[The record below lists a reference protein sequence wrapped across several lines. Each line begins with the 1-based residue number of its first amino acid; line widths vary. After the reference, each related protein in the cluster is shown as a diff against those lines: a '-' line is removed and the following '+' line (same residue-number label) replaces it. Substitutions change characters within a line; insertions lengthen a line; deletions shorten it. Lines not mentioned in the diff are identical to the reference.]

1 MNVWVIDMKK
11 YILGFCA
18 FICTSAL
25 AQEVVVMSPDT
36 HLKVNIVVKNGSPF
50 YSVNYK
56 NPLAELIH

>member
-11 YILGFCA
+11 YILGICA

-36 HLKVNIVVKNGSPF
+36 LFIR
-50 YSVNYK
+50 
-56 NPLAELIH
+56 

>member
-11 YILGFCA
+11 YILGICA

-36 HLKVNIVVKNGSPF
+36 HLKVNIEMSIRTHLF
-50 YSVNYK
+50 
-56 NPLAELIH
+56 IR

>member
-11 YILGFCA
+11 YILGICA

-56 NPLAELIH
+56 K